1 MSWKFLKPCRHC
13 QGEFMPHRKEQI
25 YCSKSCAGHLKG
37 IAKRGKKLAPREGWV
52 YSRNGV
58 DKNGYIRLYAGLHPY
73 ANGRLMIA
81 EHVMVV
87 EAHVGRALLPNEC
100 VHHINENKQDNR
112 LENLQLMTKSEH
124 SREHAKE
131 AVAKRTR
138 REDGTFA

>member
-1 MSWKFLKPCRHC
+1 MKSCKHC
-13 QGEFMPHRKEQI
+13 QAGFTPKRKEQV
-25 YCSKSCAGHLKG
+25 YCSRSCAGHLKG
-37 IAKRGKKLAPREGWV
+37 ISKRDKKLAPREGWS
-52 YSRNGV
+52 YSRNSV

-81 EHVMVV
+81 EHVMVM
-87 EAHVGRALLPNEC
+87 EAHMGRALLSHEC

-131 AVAKRTR
+131 TASTRIR